1 MAKVVKKKL
10 KLKKKNFTLFVIFIL
25 LCIFSLTSTT
35 KLIINATKDNN
46 TKDKDNKNPPV
57 IEKQQKKKNEF
68 EKIEFYKEELKDR
81 YKQYQK
87 ENPNLTPKEIVTHV
101 NIGIDNNYYEN
112 TKETKYLNQSY
123 ILVNKYNYLPENY
136 IPENLEEIDKKYSIG
151 GMKLVN
157 YAKEAF
163 EKMASDAKKEN
174 LSIIAMSSYRSYTYQ
189 VNLYNRYKEQDGEE
203 TADTYSARAGF
214 SEHQTGLTVDVY
226 NGKKDYTEFENT
238 KEFTWMQENAHNYGF
253 ILRFPKDKTKLTG
266 YQYESWHY
274 RYVGKEIATYIK
286 EKNICF
292 EEYYIE
298 KLDN

>member
-10 KLKKKNFTLFVIFIL
+10 KLKKKNFTLFVIFII

-35 KLIINATKDNN
+35 NLIINALKEDNS
-46 TKDKDNKNPPV
+46 KDKNNKKPLITEN
-57 IEKQQKKKNEF
+57 KQEKKNEF
-68 EKIEFYKEELKDR
+68 EKIEFYKEENKER
-81 YKQYQK
+81 YKEYQK
-87 ENPNLTPKEIVTHV
+87 ENSDLTPKEIVTHV

-123 ILVNKYNYLPENY
+123 ILVNKYNYLPEDY
-136 IPENLEEIDKKYSIG
+136 VPENLKEINKKYSTG
-151 GMKLVN
+151 GMKLVD

-163 EKMASDAKKEN
+163 EKMAIDAKKEN

>member
-10 KLKKKNFTLFVIFIL
+10 KLKKKNFTLFVIFIF
-25 LCIFSLTSTT
+25 LCIFSLISTT
-35 KLIINATKDNN
+35 NLIINALKDNN
-46 TKDKDNKNPPV
+46 SKDKNNKKPLITEN
-57 IEKQQKKKNEF
+57 EQKKKNEF
-68 EKIEFYKEELKDR
+68 EKIEFYKEENKER
-81 YKQYQK
+81 YKKYQK
-87 ENPNLTPKEIVTHV
+87 ENSDLTPKEIVTHV

-112 TKETKYLNQSY
+112 TKEAKYLNQSF
-123 ILVNKYNYLPENY
+123 ILVNKYNYLPEDY
-136 IPENLEEIDKKYSIG
+136 VPDNLEEIDKKYSTG

-163 EKMASDAKKEN
+163 EKMANDAKKED
-174 LSIIAMSSYRSYTYQ
+174 LSIIAMSSYRSYKYQ

-203 TADTYSARAGF
+203 IADTYSARAGF

>member
-10 KLKKKNFTLFVIFIL
+10 KLKKMNFTIFVIFIF
-25 LCIFSLTSTT
+25 LCTFSLISTT
-35 KLIINATKDNN
+35 NLIINALNDKNP
-46 TKDKDNKNPPV
+46 KDKNNKEPLITEN
-57 IEKQQKKKNEF
+57 KQKKKNEI
-68 EKIEFYKEELKDR
+68 EKIDFYKEEFKDR

-87 ENPNLTPKEIVTHV
+87 ENSNLTPKEIVTHV
-101 NIGIDNNYYEN
+101 NIGLDNNYYEN
-112 TKETKYLNQSY
+112 SKEAKYLNQSY
-123 ILVNKYNYLPENY
+123 ILVNKYNYLPEDY
-136 IPENLEEIDKKYSIG
+136 VPKNLKEIDKKYSTG
-151 GMKLVN
+151 KMKLVD

-174 LSIIAMSSYRSYTYQ
+174 LTIIAMSSYRSYKYQ

-226 NGKKDYTEFENT
+226 NGKKNYTEFENT

-286 EKNICF
+286 ENNICF
-292 EEYYIE
+292 EEYYVE

>member
-163 EKMASDAKKEN
+163 EKMASDAKNEN
-174 LSIIAMSSYRSYTYQ
+174 LSIIAMSTYRSYKYQ
-189 VNLYNRYKEQDGEE
+189 VNLYNRYKQQDGEE

-253 ILRFPKDKTKLTG
+253 ILRFPKEKTKLTG